1 MGPLQKKRQ
10 YLFLRYCRELVKNR
24 LARERPN
31 ASPGGKLSPPKAVT
45 DEECGRQRLM
55 KEV

>member
-1 MGPLQKKRQ
+1 MQTKSSRFGGSFRLS
-10 YLFLRYCRELVKNR
+10 KNR

-55 KEV
+55 KDM